1 MIKTVLEYI
10 AAHQILRRVVS
21 AFLAPLRWSSPRMK
35 AAGLIGLYSRE
46 PNKAKG
52 IKYLEEVIELSCR
65 RKRKLK
71 DELLIFMAYSRL
83 FKSHLEMKNYDAAS
97 RNGIKAAVLLLEGR
111 EYGWKDFEDTGDSQR
126 HIMINLR
133 NLIRTHS
140 SIDAKI
146 AVEDKNKL
154 DELIQ
159 KMEGYSRRN

>member
-1 MIKTVLEYI
+1 
-10 AAHQILRRVVS
+10 
-21 AFLAPLRWSSPRMK
+21 MK
-35 AAGLIGLYSRE
+35 AAGLIGLYSHE
-46 PNKAKG
+46 PNQAKG

-65 RKRKLK
+65 RKRRLK
-71 DELLIFMAYSRL
+71 DELLICMAYSSL
-83 FKSHLEMKNYDAAS
+83 FKSHLELKNYDAAI

-126 HIMINLR
+126 QFIINLR

-140 SIDAKI
+140 SLDAKI

-159 KMEGYSRRN
+159 KMDSYSRRN